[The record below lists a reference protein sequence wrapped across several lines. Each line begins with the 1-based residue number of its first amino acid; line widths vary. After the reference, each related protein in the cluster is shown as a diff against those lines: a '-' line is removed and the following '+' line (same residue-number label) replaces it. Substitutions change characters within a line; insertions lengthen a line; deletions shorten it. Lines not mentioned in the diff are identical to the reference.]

1 MCCLLVVIVI
11 AFVVLLGLVWPHR
24 CAVLGRFGP
33 VFLPRVGKTV
43 VTSRPPASP
52 RYCLLYCYFFPGTAL
67 NRLTCLVEF
76 PGAFL
81 PPSPASY
88 APAVAPGMR

>member
-43 VTSRPPASP
+43 VTSRRAGQPS
-52 RYCLLYCYFFPGTAL
+52 LLSLVLLFFSWD
-67 NRLTCLVEF
+67 CVESTN
-76 PGAFL
+76 L
-81 PPSPASY
+81 LS
-88 APAVAPGMR
+88 